1 MDKKKGVLFG
11 LIASVVLSLISSV
24 SAYWGSSYGGYFGG
38 AIDSVVMAWEP
49 IFGAIFG
56 GFGWSGM
63 YLFER
68 VLLFVIL
75 MVVVYLAL
83 LRVPM
88 FEGNDNGKKTF
99 RWLIA
104 IIVPLIGIRWIDY
117 QWLSSIVLHY
127 TFLAIVL
134 TTVLPFLIYFY
145 FIYSM
150 YLDSWLRKIAWIFF
164 IGIYLGLWQSSSQVN
179 STIYMWTLVASLICL
194 FMDSKIAGW
203 YMRRI
208 ESEQQLWQ
216 RQQHLAA
223 VEKTIQEMIKDRDK
237 YNDKNMFNKKL
248 KELMDFKAQLLRS
261 S

>member
-1 MDKKKGVLFG
+1 
-11 LIASVVLSLISSV
+11 
-24 SAYWGSSYGGYFGG
+24 
-38 AIDSVVMAWEP
+38 
-49 IFGAIFG
+49 
-56 GFGWSGM
+56 
-63 YLFER
+63 
-68 VLLFVIL
+68 
-75 MVVVYLAL
+75 
-83 LRVPM
+83 
-88 FEGNDNGKKTF
+88 
-99 RWLIA
+99 
-104 IIVPLIGIRWIDY
+104 
-117 QWLSSIVLHY
+117 
-127 TFLAIVL
+127 
-134 TTVLPFLIYFY
+134 
-145 FIYSM
+145 M